1 MGSPGLRAERRRRQE
16 PGSEGGLR
24 DAVVA
29 GARERRWS
37 PIPCAGR
44 CWARNPVLPGVWSPD
59 LQPRRIRNANSRAH
73 AGLEELDALG
83 WLVMRV
89 RRPAGPL
96 WFGRYRAGER
106 GTARRGGTLP
116 LTGNLPSLMR
126 GARAG
131 SRLPGSGTALPNM
144 AATSHMGLFHLKVY
158 K

>member
-1 MGSPGLRAERRRRQE
+1 M
-16 PGSEGGLR
+16 
-24 DAVVA
+24 VA

-89 RRPAGPL
+89 RRPAHPGLDATGLESGGLPA
-96 WFGRYRAGER
+96 AG
-106 GTARRGGTLP
+106 AP
-116 LTGNLPSLMR
+116 C
-126 GARAG
+126 
-131 SRLPGSGTALPNM
+131 
-144 AATSHMGLFHLKVY
+144 HLQVICPAS
-158 K
+158 